1 MYIRNINGAK
11 NPIIETIE
19 ELNTLALNPELDC
32 HSPEIIASN
41 FYQVMQT
48 ATELSIPDSGLAPA
62 TLILL
67 AKIASISPT
76 LHTIDLENN
85 KLGEHAVGVA
95 AYFSQSK
102 TLHTLNLG
110 WNHLS
115 EHAVGV
121 AAHLSQSPTL
131 HTLNLE
137 NNKLDEHA
145 VGVAGIINNHNQEV
159 QEVQEW
165 YVAMESLNQIYGLT
179 GLEYGSVSSILEL
192 VGKSTGENFPENV
205 IKLYI

>member
-32 HSPEIIASN
+32 HSPEVIASN

-85 KLGEHAVGVA
+85 KLIE
-95 AYFSQSK
+95 
-102 TLHTLNLG
+102 
-110 WNHLS
+110 
-115 EHAVGV
+115 
-121 AAHLSQSPTL
+121 
-131 HTLNLE
+131 
-137 NNKLDEHA
+137 
-145 VGVAGIINNHNQEV
+145 
-159 QEVQEW
+159 
-165 YVAMESLNQIYGLT
+165 M
-179 GLEYGSVSSILEL
+179 
-192 VGKSTGENFPENV
+192 PE
-205 IKLYI
+205 K

>member
-32 HSPEIIASN
+32 HSPEVIASN

-67 AKIASISPT
+67 SKIASISPT
-76 LHTIDLENN
+76 FNTIDLENN

-95 AYFSQSK
+95 R
-102 TLHTLNLG
+102 
-110 WNHLS
+110 
-115 EHAVGV
+115 
-121 AAHLSQSPTL
+121 
-131 HTLNLE
+131 
-137 NNKLDEHA
+137 
-145 VGVAGIINNHNQEV
+145 IINNHNQEV

-179 GLEYGSVSSILEL
+179 GLEYGSVSSIIEL